1 MPVEIK
7 TFHNLR
13 LGNYNLWEVYRNAGW
28 AQITNRDF
36 RFKKRILSQ
45 VFGEMACNGLY
56 YRILT
61 NYSVSWLKVNI
72 IYTKTFFDL
81 TEILKMARILG

>member
-36 RFKKRILSQ
+36 RFKKKDLISGVWR
-45 VFGEMACNGLY
+45 NGLQWLILQDLDKLF
-56 YRILT
+56 RIVAK
-61 NYSVSWLKVNI
+61 S
-72 IYTKTFFDL
+72 
-81 TEILKMARILG
+81 

>member
-7 TFHNLR
+7 TFHNL
-13 LGNYNLWEVYRNAGW
+13 
-28 AQITNRDF
+28 

-56 YRILT
+56 YGILT
-61 NYSVSWLKVNI
+61 NYSISLLKVNI